1 MKKIH
6 KTPQRNKWTSY
17 KRTPYDREEKPK
29 ITFDLNK
36 PMTMRERK
44 EEEARK
50 KLFEHRWREEQ
61 KLKARQKRLSKKWR
75 RENNGVQDKWRDV
88 LKQPVERWEQRR
100 KRH

>member
-17 KRTPYDREEKPK
+17 KKTPYDREEKPK

-36 PMTMRERK
+36 PMTLRERT

-61 KLKARQKRLSKKWR
+61 KLKARQQRLSKKWQ
-75 RENNGVQDKWRDV
+75 RENSPKNECWRDV
-88 LKQPVERWEQRR
+88 IAQQVERWSQRR
-100 KRH
+100 RPN